1 MAAKP
6 STRLTTASVSVHL
19 ESTRCTIMTE
29 PNRCHI
35 LLSID
40 PDLLSSGMVCY
51 VCGIGISPAM
61 HSKHNSWDTLLLHC
75 LPQNFCFWHVQYFT
89 QTSTATRLSFM
100 QVLDRLTPVEQQL
113 LSQRLTQLRHVLD
126 PGFSPLNWNSLGI
139 PDFVA
144 TCNKV
149 SHLSPWQ

>member
-1 MAAKP
+1 
-6 STRLTTASVSVHL
+6 
-19 ESTRCTIMTE
+19 
-29 PNRCHI
+29 
-35 LLSID
+35 
-40 PDLLSSGMVCY
+40 
-51 VCGIGISPAM
+51 
-61 HSKHNSWDTLLLHC
+61 
-75 LPQNFCFWHVQYFT
+75 
-89 QTSTATRLSFM
+89 M

-149 SHLSPWQ
+149 QPATMPTLQTAVT